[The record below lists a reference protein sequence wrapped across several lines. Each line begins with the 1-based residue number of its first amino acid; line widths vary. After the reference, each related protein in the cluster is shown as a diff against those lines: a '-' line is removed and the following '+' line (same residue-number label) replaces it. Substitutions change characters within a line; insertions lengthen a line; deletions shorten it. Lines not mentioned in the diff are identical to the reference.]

1 VLFQPNTPLNH
12 AESII
17 ESACAAEG
25 LRLTLKGTLKAYPGC
40 IHWHYKR
47 GGEAGTLE
55 ITLWKSTP
63 RLWFKVSDSR
73 QGTWIDEAIARL
85 IANIQQKLGVA

>member
-25 LRLTLKGTLKAYPGC
+25 LRLTLKGTLKANPGC

-47 GGEAGTLE
+47 GHESGTLE
-55 ITLWKSTP
+55 ITLWPSTP
-63 RLWFKVSDSR
+63 RLWFKVGDSR
-73 QGTWIDEAIARL
+73 QGTWIDGVIERL
-85 IANIQQKLGVA
+85 KGKIELSIYP